1 MIFNAIIY
9 KTGKIVTIHANTEE
23 DARDILVDEVLDDG
37 DEYDITCTGEE

>member
-1 MIFNAIIY
+1 MIFKAIIH
-9 KTGKIVTIHANTEE
+9 KTDQIVTIHTNTEE

>member
-1 MIFNAIIY
+1 MIFKAIIH
-9 KTGKIVTIHANTEE
+9 KTVTIHANTEE